1 MYLCREF
8 KTKDVMNYT
17 IVGLFPS
24 QEDAKKVSESLEQSG
39 IRNQDYIIYRT
50 DKENTIE
57 QKRNFW
63 EKLFGTKNP
72 ESIASEN
79 DKLITTVAI
88 HNEEDLENVKKSFS
102 QNEVVK
108 IYEFQDMTL
117 EEAKDLNY
125 IKKIVEL
132 RAKSHI
138 YAMPEISVSS
148 GNVPESMNP

>member
-1 MYLCREF
+1 M
-8 KTKDVMNYT
+8 MNYT
-17 IVGLFPS
+17 VVGLFPS
-24 QEDAKKVSESLEQSG
+24 QGVAKKVSESLEQSG
-39 IRNQDYIIYRT
+39 IGNQDYIIYRT
-50 DKENTIE
+50 DKETTTE
-57 QKRNFW
+57 QKQNFW
-63 EKLFGTKNP
+63 KKLFGTKNT
-72 ESIASEN
+72 EN
-79 DKLITTVAI
+79 VTTEVDKLITSVAI
-88 HNEEDLENVKKSFS
+88 HSEQDLENVKKSFS

-125 IKKIVEL
+125 VKKIVEL

>member
-1 MYLCREF
+1 M
-8 KTKDVMNYT
+8 MNYT
-17 IVGLFPS
+17 VVGLFPS

-39 IRNQDYIIYRT
+39 IGNQDYIIYRT
-50 DKENTIE
+50 DKETTTE
-57 QKRNFW
+57 QKQNFW
-63 EKLFGTKNP
+63 EKLFGTKNT
-72 ESIASEN
+72 EN
-79 DKLITTVAI
+79 VTTEVDKLITSVAI
-88 HNEEDLENVKKSFS
+88 HSEQDLENVKKSFS

-125 IKKIVEL
+125 VKKIVEL

-138 YAMPEISVSS
+138 YAIPEISVSS

>member
-1 MYLCREF
+1 M
-8 KTKDVMNYT
+8 MNYT
-17 IVGLFPS
+17 VVGLFPS
-24 QEDAKKVSESLEQSG
+24 QGVAKKVSESLEQSG
-39 IRNQDYIIYRT
+39 IGNQDYIIYRT
-50 DKENTIE
+50 DKETTTE
-57 QKRNFW
+57 QKQNFW
-63 EKLFGTKNP
+63 EKLFGTKNT
-72 ESIASEN
+72 EN
-79 DKLITTVAI
+79 VTTEVDKLITSVAI
-88 HNEEDLENVKKSFS
+88 HSEQDLENVKKSFS

-125 IKKIVEL
+125 VKKIVEL